1 MTINGVLYPV
11 EGNDMAAF
19 DAREKGYVRV
29 EVPRADIQAVSWQ
42 AIPAKGHI
50 WVYVPEVAGKE
61 PGVDLPAADARFPIL
76 ESYIDVV
83 VEGSLEYGP
92 EFAREI
98 IATTKDWS
106 RNWLNDR
113 DLARRPWVFDKQ
125 YEAVDK
131 LLADFAPHF
140 ADRMLSEE
148 YTVKYLLDTNAHA
161 AQAPQ

>member
-1 MTINGVLYPV
+1 MSYLNNARPV
-11 EGNDMAAF
+11 FTG
-19 DAREKGYVRV
+19 
-29 EVPRADIQAVSWQ
+29 
-42 AIPAKGHI
+42 
-50 WVYVPEVAGKE
+50 
-61 PGVDLPAADARFPIL
+61 RFQ
-76 ESYIDVV
+76 
-83 VEGSLEYGP
+83 
-92 EFAREI
+92 
-98 IATTKDWS
+98 TKDWS